1 MVFFI
6 WKPLQTFSLQ
16 IKFLKLRETCSIS
29 STSCLRV
36 STVLVLFKLTIHCF
50 LNRRTKTSG
59 KLTFGRGET
68 TLSWG
73 ETTVIQHVARGK
85 LCGSPFFP
93 FLSWLFEWFVFTN
106 PYQVHC
112 RSFSR
117 KLTAFTTTSLL
128 DEWTLHE
135 YLHNKNT
142 TFLEVLF
149 CNSAFNC
156 MFQQIHN
163 NCKIN
168 SLKVDLKSCTY
179 CTSN

>member
-85 LCGSPFFP
+85 LCGSHFFRFFLGFSNGSYSP
-93 FLSWLFEWFVFTN
+93 TLIKFIAEVFHGSLRHLQQLHFSMNGHSMNIYTTRTPLSWKCFFAIRHLIA
-106 PYQVHC
+106 C
-112 RSFSR
+112 FSKYIITV
-117 KLTAFTTTSLL
+117 KLTLL
-128 DEWTLHE
+128 
-135 YLHNKNT
+135 K
-142 TFLEVLF
+142 
-149 CNSAFNC
+149 
-156 MFQQIHN
+156 
-163 NCKIN
+163 
-168 SLKVDLKSCTY
+168 
-179 CTSN
+179 